1 VASAIAAWQDRW
13 APKFRLEEPGISSA
27 VVSLKVPS
35 VNRTISPLLGVTHGT
50 ESSSHGSVKMDS
62 NLCSLVAV
70 ELWVPDDREFVY
82 AACCFFGRVDGT
94 YGVIFSDLSIVVCYS
109 HLTSPGAF
117 FEMFS
122 TRSSHVGA
130 WLYTY
135 LYT

>member
-1 VASAIAAWQDRW
+1 MASAIAAWQDRW

-82 AACCFFGRVDGT
+82 AACCFF
-94 YGVIFSDLSIVVCYS
+94 
-109 HLTSPGAF
+109 
-117 FEMFS
+117 
-122 TRSSHVGA
+122 
-130 WLYTY
+130 W
-135 LYT
+135 